1 MDTLM
6 SSKGVVCPQEFVA
19 TMETRWTEKLGN
31 KGSSKLRELWAIIA
45 QTFNRSIKD
54 SQSIDSKWRVLNP
67 PTGSGKSQG
76 TAVYCS
82 LLAKHNQA
90 NSEKIGVLI
99 VTRLIDDANGMA
111 SLINELSGSEVAIAN
126 HSDVKL
132 SAEIIKS
139 FDILVVTHASYLKSL
154 EDIEGH
160 KWSNMINWEHG
171 NRKLTVIDE
180 TLANIVDQHV
190 VSDNDIRM
198 AHRYFDF
205 KIEEGFPSQVQA
217 VRTLLDV
224 FTKISALSKQHED
237 NKSART
243 VWSSV
248 HKKKLDFP
256 KEFKME
262 ALREYM
268 LRLPY
273 DILDGLKSDPL
284 YQQRKANQ
292 IDKILRD
299 IEAIYSRWA
308 WYQKSGEYHLLNCS
322 RLIVPRNLPAPV
334 VLDATAKQQILWSL
348 LEDRAEIISTPS
360 GVRSYK
366 NVKLHVTTAKG
377 VGKTSAKEAMPLRLP
392 RILSNL
398 ERYQQKPSKVLLITH
413 KSVEHLAMN
422 YKPDLEEYHVAH
434 WGAVDGRNDW
444 RHCNKAVITT
454 LPYRG
459 ATYGYNMF
467 FALQGLQDTEWF
479 KNPIWKDILNV
490 RDFIESKQIATDVIQ
505 GINRIACRTVIDDEG
520 NCPEVDAYIVLPKNK
535 LGNEVLEA
543 IKDEM
548 PDISISDW
556 DIDLKDETKLDYK
569 IRKGSSH
576 EALITL
582 MKNRDIGETNINLVT
597 KELNLTQHSAKKL
610 KRTLSDSEHTLSKTL
625 AYLGCHYISIGNGK
639 STKGVILK
647 REIKN

>member
-19 TMETRWTEKLGN
+19 TMETRWTKTLGN
-31 KGSSKLRELWAIIA
+31 TGSPKLRELWSIIA
-45 QTFNRSIKD
+45 DTFNRSIND
-54 SQSIDSKWRVLNP
+54 SQSVDSKWRVLNP

-82 LLAKHNQA
+82 LLAKHNQ
-90 NSEKIGVLI
+90 EHIQKIGVLI

-111 SLINELSGSEVAIAN
+111 SLINELAGSEVAIAN

-132 SAEIIKS
+132 SPEIIQS
-139 FDILVVTHASYLKSL
+139 HDILVVTHASYLRAL
-154 EDIEGH
+154 EDIEGT
-160 KWSNMINWEHG
+160 KWSNMINWSYG
-171 NRKLTVIDE
+171 SRKLTVIDE

-205 KIEEGFPSQVQA
+205 KIEETFPNQVEA

-237 NKSART
+237 KDSART

-256 KEFKME
+256 KEFRMD
-262 ALREYM
+262 ALREHM

-273 DILDGLKSDPL
+273 DQLDGFKSDPL

-292 IDKILRD
+292 IDNILRD
-299 IEAIYSRWA
+299 IEAIFSRWA
-308 WYQKSGEYHLLNCS
+308 WYQKMGEYHLLNCS
-322 RLIVPRNLPAPV
+322 RLIVPKDLPAPV

-348 LEDRAEIISTPS
+348 LEDRAEIIPTPS

-377 VGKTSAKEAMPLRLP
+377 LGKTSAKETMPLRLP
-392 RILSNL
+392 RILSYL
-398 ERYQQKPSKVLLITH
+398 EENQQASSKVLLITH

-422 YKPDLEEYHVAH
+422 FKPSLEEYHVAH

-444 RHCNKAVITT
+444 RYCNKAVITT

-467 FALQGLQDTEWF
+467 FALQGLQDSEWF
-479 KNPIWKDILNV
+479 KNPVWKGILNV

-548 PDISISDW
+548 PDISICDW
-556 DIDLKDETKLDYK
+556 DIDLKDESKVEYK

-576 EALITL
+576 EALITF
-582 MKNRDIGETNINLVT
+582 MKNRDIGETPLNLIR
-597 KELNLTQHSAKKL
+597 KELDLNQNGFKTL
-610 KRTLSDSEHTLSKTL
+610 KRSLSNSEHTLSKTL
-625 AYLGCHYISIGNGK
+625 ASIGCHYISTGNGK
-639 STKGVILK
+639 STKGFILK
-647 REIKN
+647 RESHT